1 MNAEA
6 LTLLARA
13 LDYPGADLKERC
25 EALASLLAD
34 PPEARRTLDRF
45 REAIAPLAPERL
57 EEIYAGTFDV
67 NPASCLYV
75 GYHLFGDSYKRG
87 AFMARLNG
95 EYRERGFDRG
105 NELPDHL
112 PVLLRFPGS
121 LDECELRSWLLYEAI
136 VPGLEKIA
144 AAFEDSDNVYG
155 DLVRTARIAVRPSDY
170 VPPHSGVRTLPILR
184 RQTDTSSREW
194 HHGTRI

>member
-6 LTLLARA
+6 LALLARA

-25 EALASLLAD
+25 EALASLLAEA
-34 PPEARRTLDRF
+34 PEARRALDRF
-45 REAIAPLAPERL
+45 AEAIAPLAPERL
-57 EEIYAGTFDV
+57 EEIYAATFDV
-67 NPASCLYV
+67 NPACCLYV
-75 GYHLFGDSYKRG
+75 GFHLFGDSYKRG

-95 EYRERGFDRG
+95 EYRERGFDPG

-112 PVLLRFPGS
+112 PVLLRFLGS
-121 LDECELRSWLLYEAI
+121 LDDCELRSWLLYEAI

-144 AAFEDSDNVYG
+144 AAFDGTENVYG
-155 DLVRTARIAVRPSDY
+155 DLARAARTAVRPSDY
-170 VPPHSGVRTLPILR
+170 VPPHSGERTLPILR
-184 RQTDTSSREW
+184 AGADTSSREW